1 MLITRRDI
9 TIEKRLETR
18 GTSRYRRWFLTKT
31 SSTNLIPRST
41 VLIIPLLF
49 NLQIIVLTI
58 VILALSGCVTRASTS
73 LDPLDNVEAADT
85 ISNSD
90 EDSRTKRSDFFSS
103 ILKKKLRLIGSL
115 SSGKSIGGGGGGG
128 GGHSSEH
135 YEEPLVSNAF
145 VVAFNFFLP
154 VLIGL
159 RRKVN
164 KNSVS
169 FKYRIYRDENTPL
182 RD

>member
-18 GTSRYRRWFLTKT
+18 GTSRYRWFLTKT

-58 VILALSGCVTRASTS
+58 AILALSGCVTRASTS

-85 ISNSD
+85 ISNSN

-128 GGHSSEH
+128 GHSSEH

-154 VLIGL
+154 AV
-159 RRKVN
+159 
-164 KNSVS
+164 
-169 FKYRIYRDENTPL
+169 F
-182 RD
+182 